1 MPHKVKDGYRWGN
14 ITRPTKGELVKIV
27 YGIWKKNGSKGSF
40 EKFWK
45 TGKEK

>member
-1 MPHKVKDGYRWGN
+1 MPHKVSNGYKWGN
-14 ITRPTKGELVKIV
+14 ITRSTKGELVKIV